1 MLKFVRFSKTN
12 VVLLI
17 LLRNCEKCSFVSLQ
31 AAEYSA
37 ISFKHRADTPGDVLI
52 SRASHSDGVYAFFR
66 H

>member
-1 MLKFVRFSKTN
+1 MLKFVRFLKTN

-17 LLRNCEKCSFVSLQ
+17 LLRNCEKMQFRLQ

-37 ISFKHRADTPGDVLI
+37 ISFKHRADIPGDVLI
-52 SRASHSDGVYAFFR
+52 SHASHSDGVYAFFR